1 MPPFGDDSQRRLP
14 AMPGCDCPGHENVF
28 SDRMADDDLQRYL
41 RDGPDRPIRVLTEA
55 IRAEGIEA
63 ATVLDIGGGVG
74 AMQFELLAAG
84 AASADSVDASPAF
97 VAVARREAGRR
108 GLADR
113 IVHRQG
119 DFVVLAP
126 DVPAAD
132 IVTLVRSVCCYDAM
146 PALVGRAAEHA
157 RRMVGIVYPRDAWW
171 TRLGARVMNVV
182 FHFARDGFR
191 IHVQSEPAM
200 DRIIRDAGFERRHLS
215 RGLLWQVA
223 LYVRPGVAAAQ
234 P

>member
-1 MPPFGDDSQRRLP
+1 
-14 AMPGCDCPGHENVF
+14 MPGCECQGHENDF
-28 SDRMADDDLQRYL
+28 SDRMADDDLRRYL
-41 RDGPDRPIRVLTEA
+41 RKGPDRPIRVLVEA

-74 AMQFELLAAG
+74 VMQLELLAAG

-97 VAVARREAGRR
+97 VAVARREAERR
-108 GLADR
+108 GVAGR

-126 DVPAAD
+126 IVPAAD
-132 IVTLVRSVCCYDAM
+132 VVTLVRSVCCYDAM
-146 PALVGRAAEHA
+146 PALVGRATEHA
-157 RRMVGIVYPRDAWW
+157 RRMVGIVYPRDTWW
-171 TRLGARVMNVV
+171 TRIGARAMNLV

-191 IHVQSEPAM
+191 IHVHSERAM
-200 DRIIRDAGFERRHLS
+200 DRIIRDAGFERRQLR
-215 RGLLWQVA
+215 RGLIWQVA
-223 LYVRPGVAAAQ
+223 LYVRPGMAAAQ